1 VYSRA
6 EHLRRHQY
14 NHEGSQKL
22 CKICNK
28 AFVRDDLLARHL
40 ANQ

>member
-14 NHEGSQKL
+14 NHQGSQL

-28 AFVRDDLLARHL
+28 AFYRDDLLARHL